1 MSVISLTDIVSN
13 STISSS
19 VVNAIFGEIEDFFN
33 GTTASA
39 DQVITGSSA
48 ADYFKTGVDG
58 TTVSAS
64 GAFTVGTSDDA
75 AFLYD
80 GTKPVIIAV
89 SALTNNIQN
98 FSLKH
103 TTTGTPAIGIGTGLE
118 FITETSAGNNEIGT
132 ILESVSTDTTATSE
146 SFDFI
151 LKLMAAGSA
160 AAEVFKVT
168 SIGNVTFTGSLSN
181 GSATLDGSGAW
192 TGVTSLT
199 VDNLV
204 LDAND
209 ISTST
214 GNLTLT
220 PAAGS
225 SVVID
230 GAVSIDAGVITGVTS
245 LTVDNLLINGNDIS
259 TSTGNI
265 TLTPVSESSVVIDG
279 GASFDGSVLTG
290 LTSIT
295 STAIIG
301 TLSTASQTN
310 ITGLGAVNA
319 GSITSGFGS
328 IDNGAS
334 NITTTGVVTSG
345 IISRGEPTVL
355 TIASGAVTMTKSNH
369 TIETESGASSDDLDT
384 INGGSDGYIITIRT
398 NSGSRIPTVKD
409 TAAGGNLLLE
419 SDFIMNA
426 QDDTITLMYVGAFSK
441 WVEISRSNNG

>member
-220 PAAGS
+220 PEAG
-225 SVVID
+225 
-230 GAVSIDAGVITGVTS
+230 
-245 LTVDNLLINGNDIS
+245 
-259 TSTGNI
+259 
-265 TLTPVSESSVVIDG
+265 SSVVIDG

-345 IISRGEPTVL
+345 IISRGAPTSL

-384 INGGSDGYIITIRT
+384 INGGSDGYIITIRS
-398 NSGSRIPTVKD
+398 NSGARIPTVKD

-441 WVEISRSNNG
+441 WVEISRANNGT